1 MAGAS
6 PQGPIWDLSALPY
19 IKHEVPVN
27 TAGFPLPIISW
38 GKKGF

>member
-1 MAGAS
+1 MADAS
-6 PQGPIWDLSALPY
+6 TQDPIWDLTALPC

>member
-1 MAGAS
+1 MADAS
-6 PQGPIWDLSALPY
+6 TQGPIWDLTALPY

-27 TAGFPLPIISW
+27 TAGFPLPMISW